1 MLAIAQRELGA
12 LFRSPIAWVIAAVL
26 QVFFAWYFLSTLE
39 QYLAIQDKLALQ
51 DHAPGITAFLTF
63 RYLAP
68 CAALL
73 LLICPLLGM
82 RSYSDEYRHGTLLLL
97 QTAPISATSIVLGK
111 FLGLYV
117 FIAFLLA
124 LAVVMPM
131 SMMLFTQV
139 DVATLALSLVGL
151 LMVAGLCTA
160 VAQLFSSLTRH
171 AMVAAISSASVLL
184 LLWTLGKSTFT
195 GEKTRQVIETLATST
210 HLGSFF
216 QGLARSGDLIYFAA
230 LTMLALGLTLI
241 RVTGLGWTGSPG
253 R

>member
-1 MLAIAQRELGA
+1 MLAIAQRELGM

-39 QYLAIQDKLALQ
+39 QYLAVQDKLALQ
-51 DHAPGITAFLTF
+51 DHAPGITAFMTF

-97 QTAPISATSIVLGK
+97 QTAPVSSTSIVLGK
-111 FLGLYV
+111 FLGLYAFV
-117 FIAFLLA
+117 AFLLT
-124 LAVVMPM
+124 LAVVMPL
-131 SMMLFTQV
+131 SLMLLTKIDFT
-139 DVATLALSLVGL
+139 TLALSLLGL

-160 VAQLFSSLTRH
+160 VAQFFSSLTRH
-171 AMVAAISSASVLL
+171 AMVAAIASASVLL

-195 GEKTRQVIETLATST
+195 GTKTRLVIETLATST

-216 QGLARSGDLIYFAA
+216 QGLIRSGDLVYFAA
-230 LTMLALGLTLI
+230 LTLLALGLTLV
-241 RVTGLGWTGSPG
+241 RVNGLGWSGTPG